1 MDKELERR
9 KPDEGTH
16 QAEPGELVNGGILEQ
31 TQLRVSDAAA
41 GNDFHIHLDPFTRVS
56 HLLVRFCRIGLF
68 LLLLWEHPQFAH
80 DPKQALRLA
89 GIAALF
95 QAVPKLH

>member
-1 MDKELERR
+1 MAVYWNKRSLGFWSAKDKASVGCRDVTS
-9 KPDEGTH
+9 P
-16 QAEPGELVNGGILEQ
+16 Q
-31 TQLRVSDAAA
+31 TYTLYQPKTSY
-41 GNDFHIHLDPFTRVS
+41 LDPFTRVS

-68 LLLLWEHPQFAH
+68 LLLLWEHAQFAH

-95 QAVPKLH
+95 